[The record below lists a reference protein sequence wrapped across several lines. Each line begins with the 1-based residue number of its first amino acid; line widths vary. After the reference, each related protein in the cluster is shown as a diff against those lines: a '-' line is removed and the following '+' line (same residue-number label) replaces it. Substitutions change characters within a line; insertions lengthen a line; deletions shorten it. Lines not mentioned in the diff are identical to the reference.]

1 MNRKQDEEGSSHER
15 VAEAQLRDLLRDR
28 VRVRPQGSEFD
39 QLPLVEVKAAKESY
53 KDALEAARDR
63 TFTKQMAE
71 KVRLMAQGFPEADA
85 DVLAMRGEDPPERIG
100 VVDRGQNKVLEP
112 LHDERGRGRRLL
124 EGDALNLRDATR
136 MMGDF
141 RDAQARY
148 QAELLAQ
155 LQQTE
160 PEQSRARACS
170 AGATSPR
177 ARNGCTAGGVGST
190 AAGISPAS
198 RGRRC
203 AACKRG
209 DVRRGEGDPRE
220 CTAMDRSS

>member
-1 MNRKQDEEGSSHER
+1 
-15 VAEAQLRDLLRDR
+15 
-28 VRVRPQGSEFD
+28 
-39 QLPLVEVKAAKESY
+39 
-53 KDALEAARDR
+53 LEAARDR

-160 PEQSRARACS
+160 PEQAAPEPAAPEPQAPAPEMVAQQEALARQQQALAQQAAVVAAQRAS
-170 AGATSPR
+170 
-177 ARNGCTAGGVGST
+177 VG
-190 AAGISPAS
+190 
-198 RGRRC
+198 
-203 AACKRG
+203 
-209 DVRRGEGDPRE
+209 
-220 CTAMDRSS
+220 